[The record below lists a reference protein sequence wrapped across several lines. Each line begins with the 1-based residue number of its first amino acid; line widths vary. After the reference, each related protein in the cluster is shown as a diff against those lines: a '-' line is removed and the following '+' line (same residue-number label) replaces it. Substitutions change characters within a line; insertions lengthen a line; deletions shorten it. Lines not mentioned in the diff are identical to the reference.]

1 MRSMTGYGRRLV
13 AADGREMTV
22 ELRTVNHRFL
32 DISFRLPKRC
42 AFLEEVLR
50 HELGER
56 LSRGHVDVSLT
67 YVNNREDAR
76 EVRVDL
82 PLAMQ
87 YQAALHQLSEALH
100 CEEKS
105 DAAFYASLPNVLT
118 EAEKEEDQEALSE
131 LTRQVVSLALD
142 DVIAMREREGKA
154 LAADLTAHLNELER
168 LTMQIAE
175 RAPIVPVLY
184 RERLTARLKEAA
196 VSDVDPQR
204 LAQEVAL
211 FADKCAID
219 EELSRLSSHIA
230 QMRETIAQ
238 DGETGRRLDFLTQEL
253 NREVNTIGSK
263 ASDAQITNLVLS
275 AKGEIEKL
283 REQVQNVE

>member
-82 PLAMQ
+82 PLAKQ

-100 CEEKS
+100 CEEKA

>member
-50 HELGER
+50 HKLGER

-82 PLAMQ
+82 LLAME
-87 YQAALHQLSEALH
+87 YQAALHQLSEALQ
-100 CEEKS
+100 CEGKTN
-105 DAAFYASLPNVLT
+105 AAFYASLPNVLT
-118 EAEKEEDQEALSE
+118 ETEKEEDQEALSE

-142 DVIAMREREGKA
+142 DVIAMREREGKS

-168 LTMQIAE
+168 LTIQIAE

-184 RERLTARLKEAA
+184 RERLTARLKEAV

-230 QMRETIAQ
+230 QMREAIEQ

>member
-1 MRSMTGYGRRLV
+1 MRSMTGYGRRQV
-13 AADGREMTV
+13 SADGREMTL

-32 DISFRLPKRC
+32 DVSFRLPKRC

-50 HELGER
+50 HELSER
-56 LSRGHVDVSLT
+56 LFRGHVDVFLT

-76 EVRVDL
+76 EVRADL
-82 PLAMQ
+82 PLAAQ
-87 YQAALHQLSEALH
+87 YRAALEQLSAALN
-100 CEEKS
+100 CECKADVS
-105 DAAFYASLPNVLT
+105 FYAALPNVLT
-118 EAEKEEDQEALSE
+118 ETEREENQEALIA
-131 LTRQVVSLALD
+131 LTKQAVSLALD
-142 DVIAMREREGKA
+142 DIIAMREREGRA
-154 LAADLTAHLNELER
+154 LAADLTVHLNELER
-168 LTMQIAE
+168 LTLQMAE
-175 RAPIVPVLY
+175 RAPVVPALY
-184 RERLTARLKEAA
+184 RERLTARVREAA
-196 VSDVDPQR
+196 VSDVEPQR

-211 FADKCAID
+211 FADKCAVD

-230 QMRETIAQ
+230 QMRDTIGK

-263 ASDAQITNLVLS
+263 ASDVQITNLVLS

>member
-1 MRSMTGYGRRLV
+1 MRSMTGYGRRQV
-13 AADGREMTV
+13 SADGREMTL

-50 HELGER
+50 HELSER
-56 LSRGHVDVSLT
+56 LFRGHADVFLT

-76 EVRVDL
+76 EVRADL
-82 PLAMQ
+82 PLAAQ
-87 YQAALHQLSEALH
+87 YRSALEQLSAALN
-100 CEEKS
+100 CECKA
-105 DAAFYASLPNVLT
+105 DASFYAALPNVLT
-118 EAEKEEDQEALSE
+118 ETEREENQEALIA
-131 LTRQVVSLALD
+131 LTKQTVSLALD
-142 DVIAMREREGKA
+142 DIIAMREREGRA

-168 LTMQIAE
+168 LTLQIAE
-175 RAPIVPVLY
+175 RAPVVPALY
-184 RERLTARLKEAA
+184 RERLTARLREAA
-196 VSDVDPQR
+196 VSDVEPQR

-230 QMRETIAQ
+230 QMRDTIGK

-263 ASDAQITNLVLS
+263 TSDVQITNLVLS